1 MDIVQATA
9 LRNIHLFGEK
19 IVKSKMLLWP
29 VLFVIV
35 RKVVDRLISIVTLV
49 TVVNKII
56 LLTKVNKD
64 C

>member
-1 MDIVQATA
+1 M
-9 LRNIHLFGEK
+9 F
-19 IVKSKMLLWP
+19 LWQ